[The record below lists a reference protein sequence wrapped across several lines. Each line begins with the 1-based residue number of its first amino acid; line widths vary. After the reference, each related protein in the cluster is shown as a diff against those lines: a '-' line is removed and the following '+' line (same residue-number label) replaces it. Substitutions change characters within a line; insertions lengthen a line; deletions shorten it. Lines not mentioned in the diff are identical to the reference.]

1 MLCKFYFERFYTH
14 VVPKLLYKM
23 VKVSLSLLLPL
34 SLQLPALPSP
44 LTHIHAGD
52 LGLVRP
58 PRVFHSYT
66 VESKFVRSSPEI
78 FVLFQM

>member
-1 MLCKFYFERFYTH
+1 MLCKFDFEWFYTH

-23 VKVSLSLLLPL
+23 VKVSLLLPL
-34 SLQLPALPSP
+34 SLQLPTLPSP
-44 LTHIHAGD
+44 PTHIHTGD
-52 LGLVRP
+52 LELVRP